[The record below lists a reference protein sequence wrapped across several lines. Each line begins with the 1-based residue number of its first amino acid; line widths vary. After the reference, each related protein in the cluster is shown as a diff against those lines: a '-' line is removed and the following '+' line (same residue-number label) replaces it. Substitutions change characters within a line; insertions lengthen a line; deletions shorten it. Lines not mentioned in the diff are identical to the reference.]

1 MDGHAARGGERML
14 RRIIALLVS
23 LAVLAERAAERSLPV
38 RWLVLWIL
46 RRAETVVEE
55 FVFDETG
62 VPPPAMEGF
71 APIGNGPE
79 DALRLAARFRALA
92 AALVV
97 LLPLAGM
104 FGLCLAQPGLAFG
117 HFPRASG
124 LHFGGWTPR
133 PNDTS

>member
-1 MDGHAARGGERML
+1 ML

-23 LAVLAERAAERSLPV
+23 LAILAERAAERSLPV

-46 RRAETVVEE
+46 RRAETVVED

-62 VPPPAMEGF
+62 LPPPALEGI
-71 APIGNGPE
+71 APAGNGPN

-92 AALVV
+92 AALVL

-104 FGLCLAQPGLAFG
+104 FGRGISRRRLAIGHCAPGCRRPADG
-117 HFPRASG
+117 CARE
-124 LHFGGWTPR
+124 

>member
-1 MDGHAARGGERML
+1 ML

-46 RRAETVVEE
+46 RRAETVLED

-62 VPPPAMEGF
+62 LPPPAMQGS
-71 APIGNGPE
+71 ALAGNGPD
-79 DALRLAARFRALA
+79 DALCLAARFKAFAAVLA
-92 AALVV
+92 A
-97 LLPLAGM
+97 LLPLPCM
-104 FGLCLAQPGLAFG
+104 FGHWPGRRAVPG
-117 HFPRASG
+117 HFASDSRCAVR
-124 LHFGGWTPR
+124 WTPK

>member
-1 MDGHAARGGERML
+1 MDGQAARGGERML

-55 FVFDETG
+55 YVFDETG
-62 VPPPAMEGF
+62 MPPPAMEGF
-71 APIGNGPE
+71 VPIGNGPD

-92 AALVV
+92 AALAA
-97 LLPLAGM
+97 LLPPGCLFDRRPALGGVA
-104 FGLCLAQPGLAFG
+104 FGLVAPVSDRLP
-117 HFPRASG
+117 ASFTREP
-124 LHFGGWTPR
+124 H
-133 PNDTS
+133 DTS

>member
-1 MDGHAARGGERML
+1 ML

-55 FVFDETG
+55 YVFDETG
-62 VPPPAMEGF
+62 MPPPAMEGF

-79 DALRLAARFRALA
+79 DALRLAARFRAFA
-92 AALVV
+92 AALAV
-97 LLPLAGM
+97 LLPLAYGPYRRSARR
-104 FGLCLAQPGLAFG
+104 GLSLG
-117 HFPRASG
+117 HFAPVSDRLPAS
-124 LHFGGWTPR
+124 FTR
-133 PNDTS
+133 EPNDTS

>member
-1 MDGHAARGGERML
+1 ML

-23 LAVLAERAAERSLPV
+23 LALLAERAAERSLPV

-46 RRAETVVEE
+46 RRAETVLED

-62 VPPPAMEGF
+62 MPPPVMEGI
-71 APIGNGPE
+71 ALAGNGPD
-79 DALRLAARFRALA
+79 DAYALAARFRAFA
-92 AALVV
+92 AALRA
-97 LLPLAGM
+97 LLPLAYLSGHR
-104 FGLCLAQPGLAFG
+104 LARRSLAFG
-117 HFPRASG
+117 HLAPASG

>member
-1 MDGHAARGGERML
+1 MDGQAARGGERIL

-46 RRAETVVEE
+46 RRAETVVED

-62 VPPPAMEGF
+62 MPPPAMEGISL
-71 APIGNGPE
+71 AGNGPD

-92 AALVV
+92 AALCA
-97 LLPLAGM
+97 LLPLASM
-104 FGLCLAQPGLAFG
+104 FGRRPARRGFTSGQFAPGSGRCL
-117 HFPRASG
+117 SG
-124 LHFGGWTPR
+124 WMREPY
-133 PNDTS
+133 DTS

>member
-1 MDGHAARGGERML
+1 MDGQAARDGERLL

-46 RRAETVVEE
+46 RRAETVLED

-62 VPPPAMEGF
+62 VPPPVMEGF
-71 APIGNGPE
+71 EPIGNGPD
-79 DALRLAARFRALA
+79 DAFALAARFRAFA
-92 AALVV
+92 AVLTT
-97 LLPLAGM
+97 LLPLGCL
-104 FGLCLAQPGLAFG
+104 FGHWPARRYLAFG
-117 HFPRASG
+117 HIARACG
-124 LHFGGWTPR
+124 HPGGCEPE

>member
-1 MDGHAARGGERML
+1 MDGQAGRGGDRML

-46 RRAETVVEE
+46 RRAETVVED

-62 VPPPAMEGF
+62 MPPPVMQGIA
-71 APIGNGPE
+71 AVGNGPD

-92 AALVV
+92 TALVA
-97 LLPLAGM
+97 LLPVGWGFDRRPALRGV
-104 FGLCLAQPGLAFG
+104 AFG
-117 HFPRASG
+117 HMARSSG
-124 LHFGGWTPR
+124 HGLRGWTR
-133 PNDTS
+133 KPNDTS

>member
-1 MDGHAARGGERML
+1 MDGQAARGGERIL

-46 RRAETVVEE
+46 RRAETVVED

-62 VPPPAMEGF
+62 MPLAVEGF
-71 APIGNGPE
+71 SVAGNGPD

-92 AALVV
+92 AALAAV
-97 LLPLAGM
+97 LPVARPLDRRLARRGFALGPLAAGSGR
-104 FGLCLAQPGLAFG
+104 FPGNWIRE
-117 HFPRASG
+117 PY
-124 LHFGGWTPR
+124 
-133 PNDTS
+133 DTS